1 MNHISCM
8 INQNDSGK
16 HQGELILLFTLE
28 FAGTDKTAGS
38 DPSCL
43 PPLSSGV
50 ERCTRDS
57 RTSTRNLE
65 NYTVPEINL
74 GSTVP
79 TVFICTRRMSDRG
92 LRLRDC
98 GSPGISVVGGQL
110 RKSAGRSR
118 SPEGLGRNKAEE
130 SRTMVD

>member
-16 HQGELILLFTLE
+16 DQAELILLSTPE
-28 FAGTDKTAGS
+28 FASTNKTPGS

-43 PPLSSGV
+43 PALFSGV
-50 ERCTRDS
+50 ERCTRES
-57 RTSTRNLE
+57 KTSTRNLE
-65 NYTVPEINL
+65 NYTLPEINL

-79 TVFICTRRMSDRG
+79 AVFICTWRMSDRG
-92 LRLRDC
+92 LRLGDC

-110 RKSAGRSR
+110 RKSAGCSR
-118 SPEGLGRNKAEE
+118 AAEGWG
-130 SRTMVD
+130 